1 MTIDMSALQERFDEE
16 QAKGYRG
23 ARVDP
28 NPNSAYSQETDPMTS
43 PRAPR
48 HGETF
53 LHIDEYADPNNPYI
67 DDIHTRAGLSDE
79 DIEAAGQVTITGAI
93 AAHATAG
100 TGQTTVLASKA
111 PADGEVEAA
120 TFTPTATITGHA
132 DNNRIFTLRNKTK
145 SEDLGSLTT
154 VATKTA
160 ATQYTFTLDG
170 TPVVSQGDVI
180 SVIETVAGTGV
191 AHGGAA
197 VSVTFQQT
205 DTD

>member
-1 MTIDMSALQERFDEE
+1 MTVDMSTLQERFDEE
-16 QAKGYRG
+16 LAKGYRG

-28 NPNSAYSQETDPMTS
+28 NPNSAYSQESDPMTS

-48 HGETF
+48 HGSNL
-53 LHIDEYADPNNPYI
+53 LHIDEYADPSNP
-67 DDIHTRAGLSDE
+67 DIGSIHDRTGLTDAE
-79 DIEAAGQVTITGAI
+79 VEAAGEVTITGAI

-100 TGQTTVLASKA
+100 TGQTTVLDARA
-111 PADGEVEAA
+111 PADGVVESAR
-120 TFTPTATITGHA
+120 FTPTATITGHA
-132 DNNRIFTLRNKTK
+132 DNHRIFTLRNKTK
-145 SEDLGSLTT
+145 GEDLGSLTT

-160 ATQYTFTLDG
+160 ATVYTFTLDG
-170 TPVVSQGDVI
+170 TPVVSEDDQI

-197 VSVTFQQT
+197 VSVTFQQD